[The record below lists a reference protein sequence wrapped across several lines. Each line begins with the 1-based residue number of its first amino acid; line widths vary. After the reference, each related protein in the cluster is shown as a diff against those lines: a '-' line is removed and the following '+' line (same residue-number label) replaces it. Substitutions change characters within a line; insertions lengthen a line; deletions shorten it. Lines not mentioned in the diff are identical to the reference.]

1 MGFDLYGERPTVKTG
16 TVKPK
21 EIDWDTAT
29 EEDKKVYWE
38 LQDKFR
44 AENPGDYFRA
54 NVWGWRPIWS
64 FVCEVCPDILTE
76 EDFKRGQYN
85 DNHLIEEDR
94 ARDIAKRLR
103 NKMDLARERQKQYET
118 EAPAKEKFNKML
130 EDAGRYIF
138 EEISKPKTPLIT
150 CPGDMEI
157 HDPENYKRWET
168 LVHSGNIKFDEMSY
182 PIDADFIEE
191 FANFAEHSGGFR
203 IN

>member
-21 EIDWDTAT
+21 EIDWDNAT
-29 EEDKKVYWE
+29 DDENDIYWKA
-38 LQDKFR
+38 QDKFR

-54 NVWGWRPIWS
+54 NVWGWRPIWN
-64 FVCEVCPDILTE
+64 FTCEMCPDILTE
-76 EDFKRGQYN
+76 EDLERGHYN

-103 NKMDLARERQKQYET
+103 EKMDLAKERQKKYEA
-118 EAPAKEKFNKML
+118 ESPNKIKFNNML
-130 EDAGRYIF
+130 EEAGDF
-138 EEISKPKTPLIT
+138 LFKEISKPKNKLIS
-150 CPGDMEI
+150 CPGDMETY
-157 HDPENYKRWET
+157 DPENYKRWKS
-168 LVHSGNIKFDEMSY
+168 LLHSQGTKFDDTSY
-182 PIDADFIEE
+182 PVNAEWIEE

>member
-103 NKMDLARERQKQYET
+103 EKMDLARKRQKQYEA
-118 EAPAKEKFNKML
+118 EAPNKEKFNKML
-130 EDAGRYIF
+130 ENAANFIF
-138 EEISKPKTPLIT
+138 NKISKPKSEFIT
-150 CPGDMEI
+150 CPGDMET
-157 HDPENYKRWET
+157 HDPENYKRWEI
-168 LVHSGNIKFDEMSY
+168 LMHYHNIKFDEMSY
-182 PIDADFIEE
+182 PINAESIKE

>member
-1 MGFDLYGERPTVKTG
+1 MGFDLHGENPTIKTG
-16 TVKPK
+16 TVRPK

-29 EEDKKVYWE
+29 DKEKEKYWD
-38 LQDKFR
+38 LQNKFR
-44 AENPGDYFRA
+44 DANPGEYFRA
-54 NVWGWRPIWS
+54 NVWGWRPIWE

-76 EDFKRGQYN
+76 EDYTKGQYN
-85 DNHLIEEDR
+85 DNHLIEADR

-103 NKMDLARERQKQYET
+103 EKMDLARDRQKKYEA
-118 EAPAKEKFNKML
+118 EAPNKDKFNTML
-130 EDAGRYIF
+130 ENAATFLYN
-138 EEISKPKTPLIT
+138 EISKPKTPLIT
-150 CPGDMEI
+150 CPGDMQI

-168 LVHSGNIKFDEMSY
+168 LINYNNIKFDEMSY

>member
-1 MGFDLYGERPTVKTG
+1 MGFDLHGENPTIKTG
-16 TVKPK
+16 TVRPK

-29 EEDKKVYWE
+29 DKEKEKYWD
-38 LQDKFR
+38 LQNKFR
-44 AENPGDYFRA
+44 DANPGEYFRA
-54 NVWGWRPIWS
+54 NVWGWRPIWE

-76 EDFKRGQYN
+76 EDYTKGQYN

-103 NKMDLARERQKQYET
+103 EKMDLARDRQKKYEA
-118 EAPAKEKFNKML
+118 EAPNKDKFNTML
-130 EDAGRYIF
+130 ENAATFLYN
-138 EEISKPKTPLIT
+138 EISKPKTPLIT
-150 CPGDMEI
+150 CPGDMQI

-168 LVHSGNIKFDEMSY
+168 LINYNNIKFDEMSY

>member
-103 NKMDLARERQKQYET
+103 NKMDLARERQKQYEA
-118 EAPAKEKFNKML
+118 EAPNKEKFNQML
-130 EDAGRYIF
+130 SEGRSSRHANI
-138 EEISKPKTPLIT
+138 
-150 CPGDMEI
+150 
-157 HDPENYKRWET
+157 
-168 LVHSGNIKFDEMSY
+168 GNLLQ
-182 PIDADFIEE
+182 
-191 FANFAEHSGGFR
+191 
-203 IN
+203 INPTILESFLDKG

>member
-94 ARDIAKRLR
+94 AKDIAKRLR
-103 NKMDLARERQKQYET
+103 EKMDLARKRQKQYEA
-118 EAPAKEKFNKML
+118 EAPNKEKFNKML
-130 EDAGRYIF
+130 EDAASFIF
-138 EEISKPKTPLIT
+138 ENISKPKSILIT
-150 CPGDMEI
+150 CPGDMQT

-168 LVHSGNIKFDEMSY
+168 LTHYDNIKFDEMSY